1 MNVNELKNEVYIID
15 WLDGLNGSPNTM
27 RNYLLA
33 MQYFTEWSQKTPEEL
48 ILDAEEEIK
57 AGILPRKR
65 TIKKHFIGFR
75 KHLQDKGLA
84 STSVKTNVNGVKSFY
99 KHNDIEIP
107 SLPKA
112 GTKAVTLEENKA
124 IPTKED
130 LRAVLKVCDPLERA
144 LLLVGASS
152 GLSRGDIIKLKVKDF
167 KNGYDPKTEITTLT
181 LRRTKTKVDF
191 ITFLTPEASRAV
203 NDYLNYRER
212 DVKNGEERRRPTV
225 EKQKV
230 YSIENFLFIGR
241 SIPNSYLKTRD
252 DRTRQIKEN
261 SLLQIYF
268 NISEKAQKSTSKGHW
283 NLIRS
288 HNIRKFF
295 NTTLKSAGCDNFHVE
310 FWMGH
315 QIDSSQL
322 PYFLGNPEQEKEL
335 YSKYVPYLTIE
346 KALDISESA
355 EYQQI
360 KRENQILATETARHV
375 VERSE
380 LQDVRAELK
389 QTKVEKEALATKM
402 DGMKEE
408 IREELSDELKEMTK
422 KYIRFRRKIWRQN
435 NPIINLDSDFEE
447 QMDTKSIDE
456 KLGSAPMK

>member
-1 MNVNELKNEVYIID
+1 ME
-15 WLDGLNGSPNTM
+15 
-27 RNYLLA
+27 
-33 MQYFTEWSQKTPEEL
+33 
-48 ILDAEEEIK
+48 AEEEIK

-84 STSVKTNVNGVKSFY
+84 PTTVKINVNGVKSFY
-99 KHNDIEIP
+99 KHFDIEIP
-107 SLPKA
+107 SLSKA

-130 LRAVLKVCDPLERA
+130 LREVLKVCDPLERA
-144 LLLVGASS
+144 ILLCGASS

-181 LRRTKTKVDF
+181 LRRTKTEVDF
-191 ITFLTPEASRAV
+191 ITFLTPESSRAII
-203 NDYLNYRER
+203 DYLNYRER
-212 DVKNGEERRRPTV
+212 DVKNGEERRRSTL

-241 SIPNSYLKTRD
+241 QIPDTFLKTRD
-252 DRTRQIKEN
+252 DRERQIQESN
-261 SLLQIYF
+261 FLQIYF

-295 NTTLKSAGCDNFHVE
+295 SKTLKSAGCDNFHVE
-310 FWMGH
+310 YWMGH
-315 QIDSSQL
+315 QLDSSQL

-335 YSKYVPYLTIE
+335 YSKYIAYLTIQ
-346 KALDISESA
+346 KALDVSESP
-355 EYQQI
+355 EYQKI
-360 KRENQILATETARHV
+360 KNENQILVAETVKHV

-380 LQDVRAELK
+380 LQDFKAELEKSNQRIIDVENDYRAQQADKELASTIK
-389 QTKVEKEALATKM
+389 QHEIEMAVQKGIAEFKKELLGQSQGRLKKNM
-402 DGMKEE
+402 KNPPIDFKEE
-408 IREELSDELKEMTK
+408 
-422 KYIRFRRKIWRQN
+422 
-435 NPIINLDSDFEE
+435 
-447 QMDTKSIDE
+447 
-456 KLGSAPMK
+456 

>member
-1 MNVNELKNEVYIID
+1 M
-15 WLDGLNGSPNTM
+15 
-27 RNYLLA
+27 
-33 MQYFTEWSQKTPEEL
+33 
-48 ILDAEEEIK
+48 
-57 AGILPRKR
+57 
-65 TIKKHFIGFR
+65 
-75 KHLQDKGLA
+75 
-84 STSVKTNVNGVKSFY
+84 
-99 KHNDIEIP
+99 
-107 SLPKA
+107 
-112 GTKAVTLEENKA
+112 
-124 IPTKED
+124 
-130 LRAVLKVCDPLERA
+130 
-144 LLLVGASS
+144 
-152 GLSRGDIIKLKVKDF
+152 
-167 KNGYDPKTEITTLT
+167 
-181 LRRTKTKVDF
+181 
-191 ITFLTPEASRAV
+191 
-203 NDYLNYRER
+203 
-212 DVKNGEERRRPTV
+212 
-225 EKQKV
+225 
-230 YSIENFLFIGR
+230 
-241 SIPNSYLKTRD
+241 KTRD

-315 QIDSSQL
+315 QLDSSQL

-346 KALDISESA
+346 KALDISESP

-389 QTKVEKEALATKM
+389 QTKLEKEALATKM
-402 DGMKEE
+402 DGLKEE

-422 KYIRFRRKIWRQN
+422 QYIRYRKKLSRQN
-435 NPIINLDSDFEE
+435 NPIIYLDPDFEE